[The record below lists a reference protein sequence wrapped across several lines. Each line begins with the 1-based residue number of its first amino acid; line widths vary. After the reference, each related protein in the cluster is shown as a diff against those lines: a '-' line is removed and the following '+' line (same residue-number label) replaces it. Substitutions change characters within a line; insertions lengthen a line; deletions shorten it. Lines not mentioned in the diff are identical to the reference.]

1 MNVAWIPL
9 AAALVPF
16 TAVQLTYVV
25 AAAHGHVDWCFP
37 YIDSCTS
44 ISATGREPPA
54 SFIFRALMI
63 PSAVVMGLYWWV
75 NAAWL
80 EQLGA
85 RRQARALLVL
95 GCIAC
100 VGLVLYVTVLGVD
113 GRTWATQRRVGTV
126 LFFSFTF
133 LAQLLLVAG
142 VRHSNPPPE
151 QQRILTAMLRI
162 CLLLLS
168 LGLLTVVL
176 DAWDEAFYDSVED
189 AFEWNLSLLLQLNF
203 LLGYLLWRR
212 AGIALAL
219 RQ

>member
-1 MNVAWIPL
+1 MTPVRILSDLHLAHPGCRIGSIDDLRPL
-9 AAALVPF
+9 FEGVRDRIILNGDTCEQRNNRFVED
-16 TAVQLTYVV
+16 
-25 AAAHGHVDWCFP
+25 G
-37 YIDSCTS
+37 
-44 ISATGREPPA
+44 
-54 SFIFRALMI
+54 
-63 PSAVVMGLYWWV
+63 
-75 NAAWL
+75 AAWL

-133 LAQLLLVAG
+133 LSQLLLVAG
-142 VRHSNPPPE
+142 VRHSNPPPG

-203 LLGYLLWRR
+203 LLGYVLWRR